1 MSTRGAI
8 ERVGDNFVSGWISS
22 TTHSLKDATVL
33 AFRGREC
40 IGSAKVEGFRQDI
53 ADAQLGDGFAGFV
66 VHSMPIAKADQD
78 RIWVRLEGDDAILVT
93 PGYHEPPK
101 PPVAE
106 GPELTV
112 ERLNDGLRSIRW
124 MRDRDWITPAQADLL
139 RALLRYGV
147 YELRASEAAEESNT
161 LDKVRGSLSTLL
173 SLIHRRDV
181 TVDVQLCPTPE
192 ALTEA
197 LGEQEKC
204 DDCYIGLWSA
214 TRNRVEVAEG
224 SHVKHAQQQAA
235 HLAGVTYEY
244 GVSQVLVLDPRV
256 SVLVPNTVT
265 QTLLLRA
272 APFRADE
279 G

>member
-8 ERVGDNFVSGWISS
+8 ERVGDNFVSGWVSS
-22 TTHSLKDATVL
+22 SAASLKEATVL

-40 IGSAKVEGFRQDI
+40 IGSAKIDGFRQDI
-53 ADAQLGDGFAGFV
+53 ADAKLGDGFAGFFI
-66 VHSMPIAKADQD
+66 HTMPIPKPDQE

-93 PGYHEPPK
+93 PAYHEPPK
-101 PPVAE
+101 PPVAD

-112 ERLNDGLRSIRW
+112 ERLNDRLRSIRW

-147 YELRASEAAEESNT
+147 YELRVGEPGEETNT
-161 LDKVRGSLSTLL
+161 LDKVRGSLATLL
-173 SLIHRRDV
+173 GLIHRRDV
-181 TVDVQLCPTPE
+181 TIDVQLSPTPE

-197 LGEQEKC
+197 LGEQEKG

-214 TRNRVEVAEG
+214 TRNRVEVAEA

-235 HLAGVTYEY
+235 HLAGVTYEF
-244 GVSQVLVLDPRV
+244 GVSQVLVIDPRV
-256 SVLVPNTVT
+256 TVIVPPTVS

-272 APFRADE
+272 ARSDGGA
-279 G
+279 